1 MSTHVRWIALAVGV
15 SVALVLVWITTLGI
29 AVSSDIGGPCPMPTE
44 EMDPGM
50 TRQGWDWS
58 EMGFVCVKTFQE
70 DGREERYVVRWFMW

>member
-1 MSTHVRWIALAVGV
+1 
-15 SVALVLVWITTLGI
+15 
-29 AVSSDIGGPCPMPTE
+29 MPTE